1 MKQGQVSQ
9 VQIMTPPKSFALFCL
24 NRVFSHVAFVRS
36 VMMARKFNISLVV
49 AALSLITRILPV
61 AVAVPDSVLRAR
73 HVQTPEELRDS
84 YDYIVVG
91 AGTAGLTI
99 ADRLTELREYSV
111 LVIEHGRF
119 WNPSDPNG
127 DRQTAHLY
135 NLTSVPQIGLNN
147 RTIPLGMGFGVGG
160 SSAVNG
166 MAVMRG
172 TVKDYGIWDQLG
184 NNGSNWSWKE
194 LLPYFKKAIH
204 FVPPNPV
211 LAADFNITYDV
222 QAWGQYNDTRL
233 YASFPGGLN
242 PAIKTIY
249 DGLIQTPGIPFPADG
264 HAGNHGVFYYP
275 LSVDPKTRQ
284 RSYSRTGHWDG
295 LNRPNYDI
303 LTSARAT
310 KIVLSG
316 KENAATGVEC
326 ILTDTEKRV
335 TVKANK
341 EVVISTGAIH
351 TPLLLQ
357 LSGVG
362 PRMLLK
368 KAKIPVK
375 VSLPGVGANFQDHP
389 IGPPIRFNFTKPPPP
404 PTSNST
410 HLPPSEG
417 QGQGLVA
424 DLPLPI
430 AAPSAFPAI
439 ASSLARQDPASF
451 AAPGTDSSVLR
462 GYKAQNNFLAEQ
474 MLSSAPGSLSF
485 LHWVIGYGTA
495 PGANPINFHPTS
507 RGTVSVD
514 PDNIDAP
521 DPVVDYRALTN
532 PVDTDLMIAYLEF
545 YRRFFGPEGPL
556 AGYHAVETAPG
567 AKVTSREDLGG
578 YIRANYIPQ
587 AWHPVGT
594 AAKMRRELGGVVD
607 DELRVY
613 GTRGLRVADASVI
626 PILPGGTT
634 QLTVYVIGEK
644 AADLIKETWKGQG
657 GRGASG
663 GKRGD
668 KNR

>member
-1 MKQGQVSQ
+1 M
-9 VQIMTPPKSFALFCL
+9 
-24 NRVFSHVAFVRS
+24 
-36 VMMARKFNISLVV
+36 
-49 AALSLITRILPV
+49 
-61 AVAVPDSVLRAR
+61 
-73 HVQTPEELRDS
+73 
-84 YDYIVVG
+84 
-91 AGTAGLTI
+91 
-99 ADRLTELREYSV
+99 
-111 LVIEHGRF
+111 
-119 WNPSDPNG
+119 
-127 DRQTAHLY
+127 
-135 NLTSVPQIGLNN
+135 
-147 RTIPLGMGFGVGG
+147 
-160 SSAVNG
+160 
-166 MAVMRG
+166 
-172 TVKDYGIWDQLG
+172 
-184 NNGSNWSWKE
+184 
-194 LLPYFKKAIH
+194 
-204 FVPPNPV
+204 
-211 LAADFNITYDV
+211 
-222 QAWGQYNDTRL
+222 
-233 YASFPGGLN
+233 
-242 PAIKTIY
+242 
-249 DGLIQTPGIPFPADG
+249 PGIPFPADG

-303 LTSARAT
+303 LTSVRAT

-389 IGPPIRFNFTKPPPP
+389 IGPPIRFNFTRPPPP

-430 AAPSAFPAI
+430 AAPSAFLAI

-462 GYKAQNNFLAEQ
+462 GYKAQNNLLAEQ

-556 AGYHAVETAPG
+556 AGYCAVETAPG
-567 AKVTSREDLGG
+567 AKVTSREDLAG

-644 AADLIKETWKGQG
+644 VGFVVLPYSHITSCPET
-657 GRGASG
+657 
-663 GKRGD
+663 D
-668 KNR
+668 FMC